1 MSKISGILLD
11 FDGVLSSIVVRLGWP
26 FYHALKKVKPN
37 ARKMEILYSLNDI
50 MTMYLK
56 EENRNLFY
64 VPKMVIKISR
74 NLQLNYFQMFRFV
87 VYLLVLIR
95 KNNNNIATEDQV
107 DDVLKFVTDNY
118 KTAIVTH
125 AEREV
130 IHSAFKKFK
139 YLKDIDVIITQ
150 QDMKYT
156 KPHPEGLN
164 KAMKFLGLKPD
175 ETIFVG
181 DLPHDIQAGKRA
193 GTLTCAVVNFEGAE
207 QGKRDVLRRFKP
219 DFIINHVKELPMLL
233 RKLEKKS
240 LFGY

>member
-1 MSKISGILLD
+1 MKKITGILLD

-26 FYHALKKVKPN
+26 FYHALKKVKPE
-37 ARKMEILYSLNDI
+37 AKKMEILYSLNDI
-50 MTMYLK
+50 MNMYLQ

-74 NLQLNYFQMFRFV
+74 NLKLDYFQMFRFV
-87 VYLLVLIR
+87 VYLLILIR
-95 KNNNNIATEDQV
+95 KNNNNVAPEEQA
-107 DDVLKFVTDNY
+107 DDVLKFVTSKY
-118 KTAIVTH
+118 KTAIITH

-130 IHSAFKKFK
+130 IQTAHDKFK
-139 YLKDIDVIITQ
+139 HLKDIDVIITQ

-164 KAMKFLGLKPD
+164 KAMNSLGLKPD

-193 GTLTCAVVNFEGAE
+193 GTMTCAVVNFKGAE
-207 QGKRDVLRRFKP
+207 KGKREVLKRFNP
-219 DFIINHVKELPMLL
+219 DFIIDHVRELPLLL
-233 RKLEKKS
+233 RKLENKTI
-240 LFGY
+240 LG

>member
-1 MSKISGILLD
+1 MSKITGILLD

-37 ARKMEILYSLNDI
+37 ARKMDILYSLNEI
-50 MTMYLK
+50 MNMYLQ

-87 VYLLVLIR
+87 VYLLILIK
-95 KNNNNIATEDQV
+95 KNNNNIAPEDQA
-107 DDVLKFVTDNY
+107 DNVLKFVTSNY

-139 YLKDIDVIITQ
+139 HLKDIDVIITQ
-150 QDMKYT
+150 QDLKYT

-193 GTLTCAVVNFEGAE
+193 GTMTCAVVNFDGAE
-207 QGKRDVLRRFKP
+207 KGKRDVLKRFKP
-219 DFIINHVKELPMLL
+219 DFIINHVRDLPMLL
-233 RKLEKKS
+233 RRLEKKT
-240 LFGY
+240 LLG